1 MTRSRS
7 VLMRWLLAGV
17 ALLVVAGC
25 GSPSV
30 ARPVAPAPSSAAS
43 PAASPV
49 AAHHHP
55 GPAVAGDPVGQI
67 VVAADETLRT
77 PLTTLARLFPDSYPQ
92 ASIVLRFGRSD
103 ELARQVT
110 AHRDADV
117 LITAGP
123 PLIQRAVAAG
133 AVHGSPAWLARD
145 TLVIVTRPGGSV
157 RRLGDLSGARVA
169 LCDPSARC
177 GVASARVLTHVRVA
191 PVLVAP
197 DARSALAAVAAG
209 KADATLV
216 YRSEVTAA
224 RLGLAVRDSDESAP
238 AAERYSIA
246 SVHTGRP
253 TTGADAFAGF
263 ATSVLGRSLL
273 NEAGFGPP

>member
-1 MTRSRS
+1 
-7 VLMRWLLAGV
+7 
-17 ALLVVAGC
+17 
-25 GSPSV
+25 
-30 ARPVAPAPSSAAS
+30 
-43 PAASPV
+43 
-49 AAHHHP
+49 
-55 GPAVAGDPVGQI
+55 VAGDPVGPI

-77 PLTTLARLFPDSYPQ
+77 PLATLARLFPDSYPQ
-92 ASIVLRFGRSD
+92 ASVVLRFGRSD
-103 ELARQVT
+103 ALAQHVT
-110 AHRDADV
+110 ATRDADV

-123 PLIQRAVAAG
+123 ALIQRAVAAG
-133 AVHGSPAWLARD
+133 AVHDAPAWLARD

-157 RRLGDLSGARVA
+157 RRLGDLRSARVV

-177 GVASARVLTHVRVA
+177 GDAARRVLASARVAVA
-191 PVLVAP
+191 PVQVAP

-224 RLGLAVRDSDESAP
+224 GLALKVRDSDESAL